1 MKKGKSKKGNRV
13 CRKNKE
19 STRGRQGSTKEDAG
33 GNEEICRQK

>member
-1 MKKGKSKKGNRV
+1 MKKRKSRKSDGV

-19 STRGRQGSTKEDAG
+19 STRGSRGSTEKDAG